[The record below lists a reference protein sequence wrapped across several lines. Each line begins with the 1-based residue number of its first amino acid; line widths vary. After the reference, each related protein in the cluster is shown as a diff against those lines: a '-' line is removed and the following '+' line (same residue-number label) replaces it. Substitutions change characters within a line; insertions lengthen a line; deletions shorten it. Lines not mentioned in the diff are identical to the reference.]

1 MRMVRSTTVAPPPVV
16 LNIIG
21 LFAMS
26 GPYPAGLSYLL
37 AALLAVQ
44 HVNIDPSILP
54 NHKLQINAYNTNCSQ
69 AQGLDAFYKEVYNPN
84 RTSILALG
92 GTCSHVTEATAA
104 VANLRNMLQ
113 LSYSAVSPHLSNQDL
128 FPSFFRVMTPE
139 QNLTHARVELFR
151 AFNWT
156 RVFVIY
162 QDYKLFSTLF
172 ESIQRDLQN
181 ESIEVKDEMLI
192 STSVLKLKVDT
203 LKVYDSEDGDSDQ
216 AWYKKVV
223 WLLPSFFDHHWMN
236 FTGDAKC
243 TPHKIRQAS
252 NKIAAITINR
262 AVKNDIPE
270 EFQHMYG
277 RGSKYYDPNSLYAEH
292 RSPEAYDA
300 VWAIAYALNN
310 TLTSLRKNDPS
321 MGLGNISF
329 HNNTFFQLL
338 KSHMQNVTFDALS
351 GPFSFNARGERTPG
365 ILISRFL
372 NGKVPVD
379 GVHTER
385 RLVRIDCR
393 IKVCFW
399 VIACAGVLVTVAL
412 LIFNITRRKHK

>member
-1 MRMVRSTTVAPPPVV
+1 
-16 LNIIG
+16 
-21 LFAMS
+21 
-26 GPYPAGLSYLL
+26 
-37 AALLAVQ
+37 
-44 HVNIDPSILP
+44 
-54 NHKLQINAYNTNCSQ
+54 
-69 AQGLDAFYKEVYNPN
+69 
-84 RTSILALG
+84 
-92 GTCSHVTEATAA
+92 
-104 VANLRNMLQ
+104 
-113 LSYSAVSPHLSNQDL
+113 
-128 FPSFFRVMTPE
+128 
-139 QNLTHARVELFR
+139 
-151 AFNWT
+151 
-156 RVFVIY
+156 
-162 QDYKLFSTLF
+162 
-172 ESIQRDLQN
+172 
-181 ESIEVKDEMLI
+181 
-192 STSVLKLKVDT
+192 
-203 LKVYDSEDGDSDQ
+203 
-216 AWYKKVV
+216 
-223 WLLPSFFDHHWMN
+223 
-236 FTGDAKC
+236 
-243 TPHKIRQAS
+243 
-252 NKIAAITINR
+252 
-262 AVKNDIPE
+262 
-270 EFQHMYG
+270 MYG